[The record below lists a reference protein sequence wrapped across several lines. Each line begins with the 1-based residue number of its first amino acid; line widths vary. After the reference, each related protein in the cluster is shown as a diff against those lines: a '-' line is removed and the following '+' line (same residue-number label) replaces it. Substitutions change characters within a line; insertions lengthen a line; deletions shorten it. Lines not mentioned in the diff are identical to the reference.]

1 MSEPFWDEQSNSP
14 GWGGDSIGGGGGDG
28 GSGGPGGSGWGGGDS
43 NKPPIPP
50 QWSEVSFPLLKINTD
65 GLLLTDWES
74 SHLLIGSISCTVE
87 PHVIMQLNGRGGDSH
102 RNCVLWQYSGDNQL
116 QFSGNAAYLTH
127 LRPGEYSFEAKF
139 QSGHWDYSEISG
151 ARFIVFG
158 VDLGFLALP
167 LREGQ
172 YRKIF
177 TLQITEELV
186 IYVNNIRGS
195 IHGNGKFGV

>member
-1 MSEPFWDEQSNSP
+1 MSEPFWDEQISP
-14 GWGGDSIGGGGGDG
+14 GGGGGG
-28 GSGGPGGSGWGGGDS
+28 GGSGWGGGGGGGGGGGSGWGGGGD
-43 NKPPIPP
+43 NPPIPP

-74 SHLLIGSISCTVE
+74 SHLLIGSISCTVT
-87 PHVIMQLNGRGGDSH
+87 PHVIMQLNGRNGNSH
-102 RNCVLWQYSGDNQL
+102 CNCVLWRYSGDNQL
-116 QFSGNAAYLTH
+116 QFSGGTAYFKH
-127 LRPGEYSFEAKF
+127 LRSGEYSFEAKF

-167 LREGQ
+167 AREGQ

-195 IHGNGKFGV
+195 IHGNEKFGV

>member
-1 MSEPFWDEQSNSP
+1 MSEPFWDEQISDSP
-14 GWGGDSIGGGGGDG
+14 GGG
-28 GSGGPGGSGWGGGDS
+28 GGSGWGGGGDGGGGGS
-43 NKPPIPP
+43 GWGGSGGDKPPTPP

-87 PHVIMQLNGRGGDSH
+87 PHVIIQLNGRNGNSH
-102 RNCVLWQYSGDNQL
+102 CNCVLWRYSGDNQL
-116 QFSGNAAYLTH
+116 QFSGDYAYLSH

-158 VDLGFLALP
+158 VDLGFLSLP

-177 TLQITEELV
+177 TVQITEGLV

-195 IHGNGKFGV
+195 IHGNGKIGV